1 MTAQCRQR
9 RAFTLIEAIIA
20 IVVLSISVPPMFW
33 AIRQAHINR
42 VNPEMISRARW
53 LATEKIEAIIAD
65 RHSTTR
71 GYSYLNTT
79 NYPAEPSITGFP
91 GFTRSVSFAETGVDL
106 TTAASGYTKIT
117 VTVGWTDAT
126 ATARSL
132 SINTVLTDY

>member
-1 MTAQCRQR
+1 MKHHRR
-9 RAFTLIEAIIA
+9 RAFTLIEAIIS

-53 LATEKIEAIIAD
+53 LATEKIESIIAD

-71 GYSYLNTT
+71 GYGYLVAA
-79 NYPAEPSITGFP
+79 NYPSEASITGFP
-91 GFTRSVSFAETGVDL
+91 GFTRSVAFNETTVNL
-106 TTAASGYTKIT
+106 STAGSGYMSVT

-126 ATARSL
+126 VTARSL
-132 SINTVLTDY
+132 SLTTVVTDY